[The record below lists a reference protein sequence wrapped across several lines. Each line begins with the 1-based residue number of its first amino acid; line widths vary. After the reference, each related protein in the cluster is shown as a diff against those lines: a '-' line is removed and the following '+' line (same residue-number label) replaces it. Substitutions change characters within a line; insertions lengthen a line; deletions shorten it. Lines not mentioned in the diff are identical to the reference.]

1 MYKNATSAKSVF
13 SKLFV
18 LLQQELSNETSIHF
32 PHKKIEIRTTLQ
44 KKLQIEDAGNRISII
59 FTETIMIYSL
69 QK

>member
-1 MYKNATSAKSVF
+1 MYKNATSAKSIF

-44 KKLQIEDAGNRISII
+44 KSYRLRMLA
-59 FTETIMIYSL
+59 TELALSL
-69 QK
+69 RRQL